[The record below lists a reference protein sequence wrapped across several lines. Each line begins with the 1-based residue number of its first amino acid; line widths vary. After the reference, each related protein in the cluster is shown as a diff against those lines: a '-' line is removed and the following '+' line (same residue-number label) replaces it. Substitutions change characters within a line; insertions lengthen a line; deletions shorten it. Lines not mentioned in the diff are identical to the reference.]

1 MNDHYFLRVL
11 RVSVVKQPF
20 VVAPNLTPPARQA
33 KIMPMSTLRAI
44 IKTMRPKQWTKNV
57 VVYAALI
64 FDGKFLEVDLFLKT
78 TALFALFCL
87 VSSAVYLL
95 NDLVDIEKDRAHP
108 LKRNRPL
115 ASGALKP
122 VYAIIALIALLAFSL
137 PVSWLLDPVAG
148 LILAAYFVMN
158 VAYSFWL
165 KNMVILDVFTI
176 ATGFVLRVA
185 AGAAVVHV
193 ERFSPWLY
201 VCITLVALIIAL
213 GKRRAE
219 LVALEED
226 AGNHRAILDE
236 YNLDFLD
243 HLISLTTGAT
253 VVTYSLYT
261 FSARNL
267 PANHLMMLTIPIV
280 IYFLFRYLYLIHVRH
295 LGGAPDELIFKD
307 KPLFFSGIFWALAV
321 VVILYLSNYHP

>member
-1 MNDHYFLRVL
+1 
-11 RVSVVKQPF
+11 
-20 VVAPNLTPPARQA
+20 
-33 KIMPMSTLRAI
+33 MSTLSAI

-57 VVYAALI
+57 VVFAALV
-64 FDGKFLEVDLFLKT
+64 FDGKFLEPDLFLRT
-78 TALFALFCL
+78 VVMFFLFCL

-108 LKRNRPL
+108 LKKNRPL
-115 ASGALKP
+115 ASGTLKP
-122 VYAIIALIALLAFSL
+122 IYAIITLVVLLIISL
-137 PVSWLLDPVAG
+137 PAAWLLSQTAG
-148 LILAAYFVMN
+148 MILLGYFLLN

-165 KNMVILDVFTI
+165 KNEVILDVFTI
-176 ATGFVLRVA
+176 AAGFVLRVA
-185 AGAAVVHV
+185 AGAAVVNV

-201 VCITLVALIIAL
+201 VCITLLALIIAL

-219 LVALEED
+219 LVALQGD
-226 AGNHRAILDE
+226 ASNHRAILDE

-243 HLISLTTGAT
+243 TLIGLTTGAT

-261 FSARNL
+261 FSAQNL

-307 KPLFFSGIFWALAV
+307 KPLFFSAVFWALAV
-321 VVILYLSNYHP
+321 VVILYFSNYHP

>member
-1 MNDHYFLRVL
+1 
-11 RVSVVKQPF
+11 
-20 VVAPNLTPPARQA
+20 
-33 KIMPMSTLRAI
+33 
-44 IKTMRPKQWTKNV
+44 MRPKQWTKNV

-64 FDGKFLEVDLFLKT
+64 FDGKFLDPDLFLRT
-78 TALFALFCL
+78 TAVFFLFCL
-87 VSSAVYLL
+87 VSSSVYLL

-122 VYAIIALIALLAFSL
+122 VYAIIALFALLGVSL
-137 PVSWLLDPVAG
+137 PAAYLLDVNAA
-148 LILAAYFVMN
+148 LILAGYFLLN

-176 ATGFVLRVA
+176 AAGFVLRVA
-185 AGAAVVHV
+185 AGAVVVQV

-219 LVALEED
+219 LAALED
-226 AGNHRAILDE
+226 GAGNHRAILDE
-236 YNLDFLD
+236 YNINFLD

-253 VVTYSLYT
+253 IVTYSLYT
-261 FSARNL
+261 FSAHNL
-267 PANHLMMLTIPIV
+267 PENHLMMLTIPIV
-280 IYFLFRYLYLIHVRH
+280 IYFLFRYLYLMHVKH

-307 KPLFFSGIFWALAV
+307 KPLFFSAAFWALAV
-321 VVILYLSNYHP
+321 VLILYFSNYHLA

>member
-1 MNDHYFLRVL
+1 
-11 RVSVVKQPF
+11 
-20 VVAPNLTPPARQA
+20 
-33 KIMPMSTLRAI
+33 MSTIRAI
-44 IKTMRPKQWTKNV
+44 FKTMRPRQWTKNV

-64 FDGKFLEVDLFLKT
+64 FDGKFLEFDLFLKT
-78 TALFALFCL
+78 TAMFVLFCL

-122 VYAIIALIALLAFSL
+122 VYAIITLLLILAFAL
-137 PVSWLLDPVAG
+137 PAAWLLNATAG
-148 LILAAYFVMN
+148 LILTGYFIMN

-176 ATGFVLRVA
+176 AAGFVLRVA
-185 AGAAVVHV
+185 AGAAVVQV

-219 LVALEED
+219 LVSMQGNAV
-226 AGNHRAILDE
+226 NHRAILDE

-261 FSARNL
+261 FSAQNL
-267 PANHLMMLTIPIV
+267 PENHLMMLTIPIV
-280 IYFLFRYLYLIHVRH
+280 IYFLFRYLYLIHVKQ

-307 KPLFFSGIFWALAV
+307 KPLFFSAAFWALAV
-321 VVILYLSNYHP
+321 VVILYFSNYHL

>member
-1 MNDHYFLRVL
+1 M
-11 RVSVVKQPF
+11 SV
-20 VVAPNLTPPARQA
+20 
-33 KIMPMSTLRAI
+33 ISAI
-44 IKTMRPKQWTKNV
+44 IKTMRPKQWTKNI

-64 FDGKFLEVDLFLKT
+64 FDGKFLEPDLFFKT

-87 VSSAVYLL
+87 VSSSVYLL

-108 LKRNRPL
+108 LKRRRPL

-122 VYAIIALIALLAFSL
+122 SIAVITLVVLLAASL
-137 PVSWLLDPVAG
+137 PAAWVLNPTAG
-148 LILAAYFVMN
+148 LILGGYFAMN

-165 KNMVILDVFTI
+165 KHMVILDVFTI
-176 ATGFVLRVA
+176 AAGFVLRVA
-185 AGAAVVHV
+185 AGAAVVQV

-219 LVALEED
+219 LVALQAD

-236 YNLDFLD
+236 YNLSFLD

-261 FSARNL
+261 FSAQNL
-267 PANHLMMLTIPIV
+267 PENHLMMLTIPIV
-280 IYFLFRYLYLIHVRH
+280 IYFLFRYLYLIHVQH

-307 KPLFFSGIFWALAV
+307 KPLFFSAVFWALAV
-321 VVILYLSNYHP
+321 VVILYFSNYHP

>member
-1 MNDHYFLRVL
+1 M
-11 RVSVVKQPF
+11 SV
-20 VVAPNLTPPARQA
+20 
-33 KIMPMSTLRAI
+33 ISAI
-44 IKTMRPKQWTKNV
+44 IKTMRPKQWTKNI

-64 FDGKFLEVDLFLKT
+64 FDGKFLEPDLFFKT

-87 VSSAVYLL
+87 VSSSVYLL

-108 LKRNRPL
+108 LKRHRPL

-122 VYAIIALIALLAFSL
+122 SVAVISLVVLLAASL
-137 PVSWLLDPVAG
+137 PAAWVLNPTAG
-148 LILAAYFVMN
+148 LILGGYFVMN

-165 KNMVILDVFTI
+165 KHMVILDVFTI
-176 ATGFVLRVA
+176 AAGFVLRVA
-185 AGAAVVHV
+185 AGAAVVQV

-219 LVALEED
+219 LVALQAD

-236 YNLDFLD
+236 YNLNFLD

-261 FSARNL
+261 FSAQNL
-267 PANHLMMLTIPIV
+267 PENHLMMLTIPIV

-307 KPLFFSGIFWALAV
+307 KPLFVSAVFWALAV
-321 VVILYLSNYHP
+321 VVILYFSNYHP

>member
-1 MNDHYFLRVL
+1 
-11 RVSVVKQPF
+11 
-20 VVAPNLTPPARQA
+20 
-33 KIMPMSTLRAI
+33 MPMPTLRAI
-44 IKTMRPKQWTKNV
+44 LKTMRPRQWTKNL

-64 FDGKFLEVDLFLKT
+64 FDGKFLELDLFFKT
-78 TALFALFCL
+78 TAIFVLFCL
-87 VSSAVYLL
+87 VSSSVYLL

-108 LKRNRPL
+108 IKRHRPL

-122 VYAIIALIALLAFSL
+122 IYAIITLVVLLAFSL
-137 PVSWLLDPVAG
+137 PMAWWLDPNAG
-148 LILAAYFVMN
+148 LILAGYFLLN

-165 KNMVILDVFTI
+165 KHMVILDVFTI

-201 VCITLVALIIAL
+201 VCITLIALIIAL

-226 AGNHRAILDE
+226 ASNHRAILDE
-236 YNLDFLD
+236 YNLNFLD

-261 FSARNL
+261 FSAQNL
-267 PANHLMMLTIPIV
+267 PENHLMMLTIPIV
-280 IYFLFRYLYLIHVRH
+280 IYFLFRYLYLIHVKE

-307 KPLFFSGIFWALAV
+307 KPLFFSAAFWAVAV
-321 VVILYLSNYHP
+321 VIILYFSNYHL

>member
-1 MNDHYFLRVL
+1 
-11 RVSVVKQPF
+11 
-20 VVAPNLTPPARQA
+20 
-33 KIMPMSTLRAI
+33 MSTLSAI

-57 VVYAALI
+57 VVFAAVV
-64 FDGKFLEVDLFLKT
+64 FDGKFLEPDLFLRT
-78 TALFALFCL
+78 VVMFILFCL

-108 LKRNRPL
+108 LKKNRPL

-122 VYAIIALIALLAFSL
+122 VYAVITLVVLLVISL
-137 PVSWLLDPVAG
+137 PAAWMLSQTAG
-148 LILAAYFVMN
+148 LILASYFLLN

-165 KNMVILDVFTI
+165 KNVVILDVFTI
-176 ATGFVLRVA
+176 AAGFVLRVA
-185 AGAAVVHV
+185 AGAAVVNV

-201 VCITLVALIIAL
+201 VCITLLALIIAL

-219 LVALEED
+219 LVALQGD
-226 AGNHRAILDE
+226 AGNHRAILEE

-243 HLISLTTGAT
+243 TLIGLTTGAT
-253 VVTYSLYT
+253 IVTYSLYT
-261 FSARNL
+261 FSAQNL

-307 KPLFFSGIFWALAV
+307 KPLFFSAAFWALAV
-321 VVILYLSNYHP
+321 VVVLYFSNYHP

>member
-1 MNDHYFLRVL
+1 
-11 RVSVVKQPF
+11 
-20 VVAPNLTPPARQA
+20 
-33 KIMPMSTLRAI
+33 MSIIRAI

-64 FDGKFLEVDLFLKT
+64 FDGKFLEPHLFLRT
-78 TALFALFCL
+78 TAIFVLFCL
-87 VSSAVYLL
+87 VSSSVYLL

-108 LKRNRPL
+108 LKRHRPL

-122 VYAIIALIALLAFSL
+122 IYAIIALIVLLLISL
-137 PVSWLLDPVAG
+137 PAAWAMSSAAG
-148 LILAAYFVMN
+148 LILTGYFLLN

-165 KNMVILDVFTI
+165 KNKVILDVFTI
-176 ATGFVLRVA
+176 AAGFVLRVA

-219 LVALEED
+219 LVGLQSD

-236 YNLDFLD
+236 YNLNFLD

-261 FSARNL
+261 FSAQNL
-267 PANHLMMLTIPIV
+267 PENHLMMLTIPIV

-307 KPLFFSGIFWALAV
+307 KPLFFSAAFWALAV
-321 VVILYLSNYHP
+321 VVILYFSNYHL

>member
-1 MNDHYFLRVL
+1 M
-11 RVSVVKQPF
+11 SV
-20 VVAPNLTPPARQA
+20 
-33 KIMPMSTLRAI
+33 ISAI
-44 IKTMRPKQWTKNV
+44 IKTMRPKQWTKNI

-64 FDGKFLEVDLFLKT
+64 FDGKFLEPDLFFKT

-87 VSSAVYLL
+87 VSSSVYLL

-108 LKRNRPL
+108 LKRRRPL

-122 VYAIIALIALLAFSL
+122 SIAVITLVVLLAASL
-137 PVSWLLDPVAG
+137 PAAWVLNPTAG
-148 LILAAYFVMN
+148 LILGGYFVMN

-165 KNMVILDVFTI
+165 KHMVILDVFTI
-176 ATGFVLRVA
+176 AAGFVLRVA
-185 AGAAVVHV
+185 AGAAVVQV

-219 LVALEED
+219 LVALQAD
-226 AGNHRAILDE
+226 AGNHRAILEE
-236 YNLDFLD
+236 YNLNFLD

-261 FSARNL
+261 FSAQNL
-267 PANHLMMLTIPIV
+267 PENHLMMLTIPIV
-280 IYFLFRYLYLIHVRH
+280 IYFLFRYLYLIHVQH

-307 KPLFFSGIFWALAV
+307 KPLFFSAVFWALAV
-321 VVILYLSNYHP
+321 VVILYFSNYHP

>member
-1 MNDHYFLRVL
+1 
-11 RVSVVKQPF
+11 
-20 VVAPNLTPPARQA
+20 
-33 KIMPMSTLRAI
+33 MSTLRAI

-64 FDGKFLEVDLFLKT
+64 FDGKFLDPALFIRT
-78 TALFALFCL
+78 TAMFVLFCL

-95 NDLVDIEKDRAHP
+95 NDLADIEKDRAHP

-122 VYAIIALIALLAFSL
+122 TYAVIALVVLLGFSL
-137 PVSWLLDPVAG
+137 PAAFMLDVTAA
-148 LILAAYFVMN
+148 LILTGYFLLN

-176 ATGFVLRVA
+176 AAGFVLRVA

-201 VCITLVALIIAL
+201 VCITLIALIIAL

-219 LVALEED
+219 LVSLEED
-226 AGNHRAILDE
+226 ASNHRAILDE
-236 YNLDFLD
+236 YNLNFLD
-243 HLISLTTGAT
+243 QLIGLTTGAT
-253 VVTYSLYT
+253 IVTYSLYT
-261 FSARNL
+261 FSANNL
-267 PANHLMMLTIPIV
+267 PENHLMMLTIPIV
-280 IYFLFRYLYLIHVRH
+280 LYFLFRYLYLIHVKH

-307 KPLFFSGIFWALAV
+307 KPLFISGVFWAVAV
-321 VVILYLSNYHP
+321 VLILYFSNYHLA

>member
-1 MNDHYFLRVL
+1 
-11 RVSVVKQPF
+11 
-20 VVAPNLTPPARQA
+20 
-33 KIMPMSTLRAI
+33 MSILRAI
-44 IKTMRPKQWTKNV
+44 IQTMRPKQWTKNI
-57 VVYAALI
+57 VVYAALV
-64 FDGKFLEVDLFLKT
+64 FDGKFLEPDLFFKT
-78 TALFALFCL
+78 TALFVLFCL
-87 VSSAVYLL
+87 VSSSVYLL
-95 NDLVDIEKDRAHP
+95 NDLVDREKDRAHP
-108 LKRNRPL
+108 LKRHRPL
-115 ASGALKP
+115 ASGALRP
-122 VYAIIALIALLAFSL
+122 GHAIVALIILLGFSL
-137 PVSWLLDPVAG
+137 PGAWWLDPVAG
-148 LILAAYFVMN
+148 TILAGYFVMN

-165 KNMVILDVFTI
+165 KHLVILDVFTI
-176 ATGFVLRVA
+176 AAGFVLRVA

-201 VCITLVALIIAL
+201 VCITLLALIIAL

-236 YNLDFLD
+236 YNLNFLD

-261 FSARNL
+261 FSAQNL
-267 PANHLMMLTIPIV
+267 PENHLMMLTIPIV

-307 KPLFFSGIFWALAV
+307 KPLFVSAAFWALAV
-321 VVILYLSNYHP
+321 VVILYFSNYHP

>member
-1 MNDHYFLRVL
+1 
-11 RVSVVKQPF
+11 
-20 VVAPNLTPPARQA
+20 
-33 KIMPMSTLRAI
+33 MSTLRAI
-44 IKTMRPKQWTKNV
+44 LKTMRPKQWTKNV
-57 VVYAALI
+57 VVYAALS
-64 FDGKFLEVDLFLKT
+64 FDGKFLEPTLFLRT
-78 TALFALFCL
+78 TAIFVLFCL
-87 VSSAVYLL
+87 VSSSVYLL

-122 VYAIIALIALLAFSL
+122 SYAIIALVVLLGVSL
-137 PVSWLLDPVAG
+137 PLSYLLDATAG
-148 LILAAYFVMN
+148 LILTGYFLLN

-176 ATGFVLRVA
+176 AAGFVLRVA

-219 LVALEED
+219 LTTLETD
-226 AGNHRAILDE
+226 ASNHRAILDE
-236 YNLDFLD
+236 YNINFLD

-253 VVTYSLYT
+253 IVTYSLYT
-261 FSARNL
+261 FSAHNL
-267 PANHLMMLTIPIV
+267 PENHLMMLTIPIV
-280 IYFLFRYLYLIHVRH
+280 IYFLFRYLYLIHVRQ

-307 KPLFFSGIFWALAV
+307 KPLFFSGVFWAVAV
-321 VVILYLSNYHP
+321 VLILYFSNYHPA

>member
-1 MNDHYFLRVL
+1 
-11 RVSVVKQPF
+11 
-20 VVAPNLTPPARQA
+20 
-33 KIMPMSTLRAI
+33 MSILRAI

-64 FDGKFLEVDLFLKT
+64 FDGKFLDPVLLLKT
-78 TALFALFCL
+78 TAMFALFCL

-95 NDLVDIEKDRAHP
+95 NDLADIEKDRAHP

-122 VYAIIALIALLAFSL
+122 THAIIALVVLLGFSL
-137 PVSWLLDPVAG
+137 PAAFLLDVPAA
-148 LILAAYFVMN
+148 LILTGYFLLN

-176 ATGFVLRVA
+176 AAGFVLRVA

-201 VCITLVALIIAL
+201 VCITLIALIIAL

-219 LVALEED
+219 LVSLEED
-226 AGNHRAILDE
+226 ASNHRAILDE
-236 YNLDFLD
+236 YNLSFLD
-243 HLISLTTGAT
+243 QLIGLTTGAT
-253 VVTYSLYT
+253 IVTYSLYT
-261 FSARNL
+261 FSANNL
-267 PANHLMMLTIPIV
+267 PENHLMMLTIPIV
-280 IYFLFRYLYLIHVRH
+280 IYFLFRYLYLIHVKH

-307 KPLFFSGIFWALAV
+307 KPLFFSGVFWAVAV
-321 VVILYLSNYHP
+321 VLILYFSNYHLA

>member
-1 MNDHYFLRVL
+1 
-11 RVSVVKQPF
+11 
-20 VVAPNLTPPARQA
+20 
-33 KIMPMSTLRAI
+33 MSTLRAI

-64 FDGKFLEVDLFLKT
+64 FDGKFLDPALFIRT
-78 TALFALFCL
+78 TAMFVLFCL

-95 NDLVDIEKDRAHP
+95 NDLADIEKDRAHP

-122 VYAIIALIALLAFSL
+122 TYAVIALVVLLGFSL
-137 PVSWLLDPVAG
+137 PAAFMLDVTAA
-148 LILAAYFVMN
+148 LILTGYFLLN

-176 ATGFVLRVA
+176 AAGFVLRVA
-185 AGAAVVHV
+185 AGAAGVHV

-201 VCITLVALIIAL
+201 VCITLIALIIAL

-219 LVALEED
+219 LVSLEED
-226 AGNHRAILDE
+226 ASNHRAILDE
-236 YNLDFLD
+236 YNLNFLD
-243 HLISLTTGAT
+243 QLIGLTTGAT
-253 VVTYSLYT
+253 IVTYSLYT
-261 FSARNL
+261 FSANNL
-267 PANHLMMLTIPIV
+267 PENHLMMLTIPIV
-280 IYFLFRYLYLIHVRH
+280 IYFLFRYLYLIHVKH

-307 KPLFFSGIFWALAV
+307 KPLFISGVFWAVAV
-321 VVILYLSNYHP
+321 VLILYFSNYHLT

>member
-1 MNDHYFLRVL
+1 
-11 RVSVVKQPF
+11 
-20 VVAPNLTPPARQA
+20 
-33 KIMPMSTLRAI
+33 MSTLKAI

-64 FDGKFLEVDLFLKT
+64 FDGKFLEPTLFLRT
-78 TALFALFCL
+78 TAMFILFCL

-95 NDLVDIEKDRAHP
+95 NDLVDMEKDRAHP

-122 VYAIIALIALLAFSL
+122 SYAIIALAVLLGVSL
-137 PVSWLLDPVAG
+137 PAAYLLDVTAA
-148 LILAAYFVMN
+148 LILTGYFLLN

-176 ATGFVLRVA
+176 AAGFVLRVA

-201 VCITLVALIIAL
+201 VCITLIALIIAL

-219 LVALEED
+219 LAGLEED
-226 AGNHRAILDE
+226 ASNHRAILDE
-236 YNLDFLD
+236 YNMNFLD

-253 VVTYSLYT
+253 IVTYSLYT
-261 FSARNL
+261 FSAHNL
-267 PANHLMMLTIPIV
+267 PENHLMMLTIPIV
-280 IYFLFRYLYLIHVRH
+280 IYFLFRYLYLIHVKQ

-307 KPLFFSGIFWALAV
+307 KPLFFSGVFWAVAV
-321 VVILYLSNYHP
+321 VLILYFSNYHPA

>member
-1 MNDHYFLRVL
+1 
-11 RVSVVKQPF
+11 
-20 VVAPNLTPPARQA
+20 
-33 KIMPMSTLRAI
+33 MSTLSAI

-57 VVYAALI
+57 VVFAALV
-64 FDGKFLEVDLFLKT
+64 FDGKFLEPDLFLRT
-78 TALFALFCL
+78 VVMFFLFCL

-108 LKRNRPL
+108 LKKNRPL

-122 VYAIIALIALLAFSL
+122 IYAIITLVVLLIISL
-137 PVSWLLDPVAG
+137 PAAWLLSQTAG
-148 LILAAYFVMN
+148 MILLGYFLLN

-165 KNMVILDVFTI
+165 KNEVILDVFTI
-176 ATGFVLRVA
+176 AAGFVLRVA
-185 AGAAVVHV
+185 AGAAVVNV

-201 VCITLVALIIAL
+201 VCITLLALIIAL

-219 LVALEED
+219 LVALQGD
-226 AGNHRAILDE
+226 ASNHRAILDE

-243 HLISLTTGAT
+243 TLIGLTTGAT

-261 FSARNL
+261 FSAQNL

-307 KPLFFSGIFWALAV
+307 KPLFFSAVFWALAV
-321 VVILYLSNYHP
+321 VVILYFSNYHP

>member
-1 MNDHYFLRVL
+1 
-11 RVSVVKQPF
+11 
-20 VVAPNLTPPARQA
+20 
-33 KIMPMSTLRAI
+33 MSTLKAI

-64 FDGKFLEVDLFLKT
+64 FDGKFLEPTLFLRT
-78 TALFALFCL
+78 TAMFILFCL

-95 NDLVDIEKDRAHP
+95 NDLVDMEKDRAHP

-122 VYAIIALIALLAFSL
+122 SYAIIALAVLLGVSL
-137 PVSWLLDPVAG
+137 PAAYLLDVTAA
-148 LILAAYFVMN
+148 LILTGYFLLN

-176 ATGFVLRVA
+176 AAGFVLRVA

-201 VCITLVALIIAL
+201 VCITLIALIIAL

-219 LVALEED
+219 LAGLEDD
-226 AGNHRAILDE
+226 ASNHRAILDE
-236 YNLDFLD
+236 YNMNFLD

-253 VVTYSLYT
+253 IVTYSLYT
-261 FSARNL
+261 FSAHNL
-267 PANHLMMLTIPIV
+267 PENHLMMLTIPIV
-280 IYFLFRYLYLIHVRH
+280 IYFLFRYLYLIHVKQ

-307 KPLFFSGIFWALAV
+307 KPLFFSGVFWAVAV
-321 VVILYLSNYHP
+321 VLILYFSNYHPA

>member
-1 MNDHYFLRVL
+1 
-11 RVSVVKQPF
+11 
-20 VVAPNLTPPARQA
+20 
-33 KIMPMSTLRAI
+33 MSTTRAL

-64 FDGKFLEVDLFLKT
+64 FDGKFLEPGLFLRT
-78 TALFALFCL
+78 TAIFFLFCL
-87 VSSAVYLL
+87 VSSSVYLL

-108 LKRNRPL
+108 LKRHRPL

-122 VYAIIALIALLAFSL
+122 IHAIIALIFLLGISMPAAFM
-137 PVSWLLDPVAG
+137 LDVNAA
-148 LILAAYFVMN
+148 LILAGYFLMN

-176 ATGFVLRVA
+176 AAGFVLRVA
-185 AGAAVVHV
+185 AGAVVVQV

-201 VCITLVALIIAL
+201 VCITLIALIIAL

-219 LVALEED
+219 LAGLEGD
-226 AGNHRAILDE
+226 ASNHRAILDE
-236 YNLDFLD
+236 YNMNFLD

-253 VVTYSLYT
+253 IVTYSLYT
-261 FSARNL
+261 FSAHNL
-267 PANHLMMLTIPIV
+267 PENHLMMLTIPIV
-280 IYFLFRYLYLIHVRH
+280 IYFLFRYLYLVHVKH

-307 KPLFFSGIFWALAV
+307 KPLFFSAVFWAVAV
-321 VVILYLSNYHP
+321 VLILYFSNYQPT

>member
-1 MNDHYFLRVL
+1 
-11 RVSVVKQPF
+11 
-20 VVAPNLTPPARQA
+20 
-33 KIMPMSTLRAI
+33 
-44 IKTMRPKQWTKNV
+44 MRPKQWTKNIIV
-57 VVYAALI
+57 FTALV
-64 FDGKFLEVDLFLKT
+64 FDGKFLEPGPLMKT
-78 TALFALFCL
+78 VALFALFCL

-115 ASGALKP
+115 ASGALRP
-122 VYAIIALIALLAFSL
+122 AYAVATLIALLLFSL
-137 PVSWLLDPVAG
+137 PATWLLSPSAA
-148 LILAAYFVMN
+148 LILGGYFLLN

-165 KNMVILDVFTI
+165 KNMVILDVLTI
-176 ATGFVLRVA
+176 AAGFVLRVA
-185 AGAAVVHV
+185 AGAVVVHV

-201 VCITLVALIIAL
+201 VCITLLALIIAL

-219 LVALEED
+219 LMALEED
-226 AGNHRAILDE
+226 AGNHRAILEE
-236 YNLDFLD
+236 YNLNFLD

-267 PANHLMMLTIPIV
+267 PENHLMMLTIPIV
-280 IYFLFRYLYLIHVRH
+280 IYFLFRYLYLVHVRH

-307 KPLFFSGIFWALAV
+307 KPLFFSAAFWGVAV
-321 VVILYLSNYHP
+321 LVILYVSNYHLLPK

>member
-1 MNDHYFLRVL
+1 
-11 RVSVVKQPF
+11 
-20 VVAPNLTPPARQA
+20 
-33 KIMPMSTLRAI
+33 MSTLRAI

-64 FDGKFLEVDLFLKT
+64 FDGKFLDPALFIRT
-78 TALFALFCL
+78 TAMFVLFCL

-95 NDLVDIEKDRAHP
+95 NDLADIEKDRAHP

-122 VYAIIALIALLAFSL
+122 TYAVIALVVLLGFSL
-137 PVSWLLDPVAG
+137 PAAFMLDVTAA
-148 LILAAYFVMN
+148 LILTGYFLLN

-176 ATGFVLRVA
+176 AAGFVLRVA

-201 VCITLVALIIAL
+201 VCITLIALIIAL

-219 LVALEED
+219 LVSLEED
-226 AGNHRAILDE
+226 ASNHRAILDE
-236 YNLDFLD
+236 YNLNFLD
-243 HLISLTTGAT
+243 QLIGLTTGAT
-253 VVTYSLYT
+253 IVTYSLYT
-261 FSARNL
+261 FSANNL
-267 PANHLMMLTIPIV
+267 PENHLMMLTIPIV
-280 IYFLFRYLYLIHVRH
+280 IYFLFRYLYLIHVKH

-307 KPLFFSGIFWALAV
+307 KPLFISGVFWAVAV
-321 VVILYLSNYHP
+321 VLILYFSNYHLT

>member
-1 MNDHYFLRVL
+1 M
-11 RVSVVKQPF
+11 
-20 VVAPNLTPPARQA
+20 T
-33 KIMPMSTLRAI
+33 TLRAI
-44 IKTMRPKQWTKNV
+44 LKTMRPKQWTKNV

-64 FDGKFLEVDLFLKT
+64 FDGKFLEPDLFLKT
-78 TALFALFCL
+78 TAIFALFCL
-87 VSSAVYLL
+87 VSSSVYLL
-95 NDLVDIEKDRAHP
+95 NDLVDIKKDRAHP

-122 VYAIIALIALLAFSL
+122 VYAIIAIVALLA
-137 PVSWLLDPVAG
+137 VSMPAAALLDRNAA
-148 LILAAYFVMN
+148 LILAGYFLMN

-165 KNMVILDVFTI
+165 KNRVILDALTI
-176 ATGFVLRVA
+176 AAGFVLRVA
-185 AGAAVVHV
+185 AGAMVVHV

-201 VCITLVALIIAL
+201 VCITLLALIIAL

-219 LVALEED
+219 LVSLDED

-236 YNLDFLD
+236 YNVNFLD

-261 FSARNL
+261 FSAQNL
-267 PANHLMMLTIPIV
+267 PENHLMMLTIPIV
-280 IYFLFRYLYLIHVRH
+280 IYFLFRYLYLIHVKR

-307 KPLFFSGIFWALAV
+307 KPLFFSAIFWALAAM
-321 VVILYLSNYHP
+321 VILYFSNYHLI

>member
-1 MNDHYFLRVL
+1 
-11 RVSVVKQPF
+11 
-20 VVAPNLTPPARQA
+20 
-33 KIMPMSTLRAI
+33 MSTLRAI
-44 IKTMRPKQWTKNV
+44 LKTMRPKQWTKNV

-64 FDGKFLEVDLFLKT
+64 FDGKFLEPTLFLRT
-78 TALFALFCL
+78 TAIFVLFCL
-87 VSSAVYLL
+87 VSSSVYLL

-122 VYAIIALIALLAFSL
+122 TYAIIALVVLLTVSIPTAFM
-137 PVSWLLDPVAG
+137 LDVTAA
-148 LILAAYFVMN
+148 LILTGYFLLN

-176 ATGFVLRVA
+176 AAGFVLRVA

-219 LVALEED
+219 LAALETD
-226 AGNHRAILDE
+226 ASNHRAILDE
-236 YNLDFLD
+236 YNINFLD

-253 VVTYSLYT
+253 IVTYSLYT
-261 FSARNL
+261 FSAHNL
-267 PANHLMMLTIPIV
+267 PENHLMMLTIPIV
-280 IYFLFRYLYLIHVRH
+280 IYFLFRNLYLNHVRQ

-307 KPLFFSGIFWALAV
+307 KPLFLSGVFWAVAV
-321 VVILYLSNYHP
+321 VLILYFSNYHLA

>member
-1 MNDHYFLRVL
+1 
-11 RVSVVKQPF
+11 
-20 VVAPNLTPPARQA
+20 
-33 KIMPMSTLRAI
+33 MPMPTLRAI
-44 IKTMRPKQWTKNV
+44 LKTMRPRQWTKNL

-64 FDGKFLEVDLFLKT
+64 FDGKFLELDLFLKT
-78 TALFALFCL
+78 TAIFVLFCL
-87 VSSAVYLL
+87 VSSSVYLL

-108 LKRNRPL
+108 IKRHRPL

-122 VYAIIALIALLAFSL
+122 IHAIITLVALLAFSL
-137 PVSWLLDPVAG
+137 PAAWWLDPNAG
-148 LILAAYFVMN
+148 LILAGYFLLN

-165 KNMVILDVFTI
+165 KHMVILDVFTI

-201 VCITLVALIIAL
+201 VCITLIALIIAL

-219 LVALEED
+219 LVALQED
-226 AGNHRAILDE
+226 ASNHRAILDE
-236 YNLDFLD
+236 YNLNFLD

-261 FSARNL
+261 FSAQNL
-267 PANHLMMLTIPIV
+267 PENHLMMLTIPIV
-280 IYFLFRYLYLIHVRH
+280 IYFLFRYLYLIHVKE

-307 KPLFFSGIFWALAV
+307 KPLFFSAAFWAVAV
-321 VVILYLSNYHP
+321 VIILYFSNYHL

>member
-1 MNDHYFLRVL
+1 M
-11 RVSVVKQPF
+11 SV
-20 VVAPNLTPPARQA
+20 
-33 KIMPMSTLRAI
+33 ISAI
-44 IKTMRPKQWTKNV
+44 IKTMRPKQWTKNI

-64 FDGKFLEVDLFLKT
+64 FDGKFLEPDLFFKT

-87 VSSAVYLL
+87 VSSSVYLL

-108 LKRNRPL
+108 LKRHRPL

-122 VYAIIALIALLAFSL
+122 SIAVITLVVLLAASL
-137 PVSWLLDPVAG
+137 PAAWVLNPTAG
-148 LILAAYFVMN
+148 LILGGYFVMN

-165 KNMVILDVFTI
+165 KHMVILDVFTI
-176 ATGFVLRVA
+176 AAGFVLRVA
-185 AGAAVVHV
+185 AGAAVVQV

-219 LVALEED
+219 LVALQAD

-236 YNLDFLD
+236 YNLNFLD

-261 FSARNL
+261 FSAQNL
-267 PANHLMMLTIPIV
+267 PENHLMMLTIPIV
-280 IYFLFRYLYLIHVRH
+280 IYFLFRYLYLIHVQH

-307 KPLFFSGIFWALAV
+307 KPLFFSAVFWALAV
-321 VVILYLSNYHP
+321 VVILYFSNYHP